1 MTSSNRKVTVMPEY
15 RGVSL
20 KDVPVESDLF
30 KGMKFSE
37 RCGSCHLTENEHGC
51 SGSIGS

>member
-1 MTSSNRKVTVMPEY
+1 MKTSHRKVTVMPEY
-15 RGVSL
+15 RGVNL

-37 RCGSCHLTENEHGC
+37 YLCGAC
-51 SGSIGS
+51 SLAATAIQ